1 MIKLLS
7 LVLLA
12 LFPSVVLASDMTF
25 GLVIFIG
32 APLCFFA
39 LLFAVVCFV
48 SPKAGIKLSIVLLVL
63 EVAVFL
69 LFSNEESAIEM
80 LGGWL
85 FLAIAISVCSI
96 AYAVSRSA
104 GEDQKGTLTLDDHR
118 KILGALFITFGV
130 IKFLGVIYFSVVSDD
145 VTGSDFM
152 YILAG
157 SILYGVAGYS
167 MIYRTPWSFKLCIPL
182 SAVSL
187 IFIPLGTALGVYY
200 FWFYFRHVQ
209 SLRS

>member
-1 MIKLLS
+1 M
-7 LVLLA
+7 
-12 LFPSVVLASDMTF
+12 
-25 GLVIFIG
+25 
-32 APLCFFA
+32 
-39 LLFAVVCFV
+39 
-48 SPKAGIKLSIVLLVL
+48 
-63 EVAVFL
+63 AVFL

-96 AYAVSRSA
+96 AYAVSRSQ
-104 GEDQKGTLTLDDHR
+104 GDEKHESITLDDHR

-130 IKFLGVIYFSVVSDD
+130 IKFLAAIYFSVVSDD
-145 VTGSDFM
+145 MTGSDFM

-167 MIYRTPWSFKLCIPL
+167 MIYTTPWSFKLCIPL

-187 IFIPLGTALGVYY
+187 IFIPLGTVLGLYY
-200 FWFYFRHVQ
+200 FWFYIRHVQ